1 MNPRPHAPKARALPS
16 CATLRKLFSST
27 RCIIQDI
34 RARVNRFFAFFCTFF
49 VFSFSP
55 SASFSAVIKV
65 RSLFLFFFDSFLT
78 LPALSVILSYRV
90 KSMKNMIGGIHLPSG
105 KHVLGM
111 KKARHIFG
119 TAKVGE
125 RGQIVIPK
133 DARELYGIHPGDTL
147 LILGDEE
154 NGMIVTKPDVLSS
167 LAERILDQIGKEG
180 AYP

>member
-1 MNPRPHAPKARALPS
+1 
-16 CATLRKLFSST
+16 
-27 RCIIQDI
+27 
-34 RARVNRFFAFFCTFF
+34 
-49 VFSFSP
+49 
-55 SASFSAVIKV
+55 
-65 RSLFLFFFDSFLT
+65 
-78 LPALSVILSYRV
+78 
-90 KSMKNMIGGIHLPSG
+90 MKNVIGGIHLPSG

-180 AYP
+180 A

>member
-1 MNPRPHAPKARALPS
+1 
-16 CATLRKLFSST
+16 
-27 RCIIQDI
+27 
-34 RARVNRFFAFFCTFF
+34 
-49 VFSFSP
+49 
-55 SASFSAVIKV
+55 
-65 RSLFLFFFDSFLT
+65 
-78 LPALSVILSYRV
+78 
-90 KSMKNMIGGIHLPSG
+90 MKNVIGGIHLPSG

-133 DARELYGIHPGDTL
+133 DARELYGI
-147 LILGDEE
+147 
-154 NGMIVTKPDVLSS
+154 TKPDVLSS

>member
-1 MNPRPHAPKARALPS
+1 
-16 CATLRKLFSST
+16 
-27 RCIIQDI
+27 
-34 RARVNRFFAFFCTFF
+34 
-49 VFSFSP
+49 
-55 SASFSAVIKV
+55 
-65 RSLFLFFFDSFLT
+65 
-78 LPALSVILSYRV
+78 
-90 KSMKNMIGGIHLPSG
+90 MKNVIGGVHLPSG

>member
-1 MNPRPHAPKARALPS
+1 M
-16 CATLRKLFSST
+16 
-27 RCIIQDI
+27 
-34 RARVNRFFAFFCTFF
+34 
-49 VFSFSP
+49 
-55 SASFSAVIKV
+55 
-65 RSLFLFFFDSFLT
+65 
-78 LPALSVILSYRV
+78 
-90 KSMKNMIGGIHLPSG
+90 
-105 KHVLGM
+105 LGM

>member
-1 MNPRPHAPKARALPS
+1 MSMPK
-16 CATLRKLFSST
+16 
-27 RCIIQDI
+27 
-34 RARVNRFFAFFCTFF
+34 
-49 VFSFSP
+49 
-55 SASFSAVIKV
+55 
-65 RSLFLFFFDSFLT
+65 
-78 LPALSVILSYRV
+78 
-90 KSMKNMIGGIHLPSG
+90 G
-105 KHVLGM
+105 K
-111 KKARHIFG
+111 HIFG
-119 TAKVGE
+119 TVKVGE